1 MEIAKRYTI
10 AYKGLADGK
19 HEFSFEVG
27 RALFSSFDCEDV
39 RGGEFRVNVCMDKS
53 QSALTLDVRIA
64 GEAVVECDRCL
75 EDCALPVD
83 YEGRLVVKF
92 SDEIDDYDGEVMWIP
107 SSEPEVDLAQY
118 IYESILLSLP
128 YRRVHPDGECDPS
141 MTARF
146 AVATAEEFDRMEEE
160 AERRQ
165 AHGVS
170 GGDMAK
176 LAALKARMESEA
188 AGQEDGNEHK

>member
-1 MEIAKRYTI
+1 MEIAKRYSI

-19 HEFSFEVG
+19 HEFSFDVG
-27 RALFSSFDCEDV
+27 RALFEAFDCEEV
-39 RGGEFRVNVCMDKS
+39 RGGECRATVAMEKS
-53 QSALTLDVRIA
+53 HSALTLDGRIA
-64 GEAVVECDRCL
+64 GQVVVECDRCL
-75 EDCALPVD
+75 EDCALPVE

-92 SDEIDDYDGEVMWIP
+92 SDEIEEYDGEVMWIP
-107 SSEPEVDLAQY
+107 AAESEISLAQY

-128 YRRVHPDGECDPS
+128 YRRVHPDGECDPA
-141 MTARF
+141 MMVRF

-170 GGDMAK
+170 GDDMAK
-176 LAALKARMESEA
+176 LAALKARMESDAE
-188 AGQEDGNEHK
+188 